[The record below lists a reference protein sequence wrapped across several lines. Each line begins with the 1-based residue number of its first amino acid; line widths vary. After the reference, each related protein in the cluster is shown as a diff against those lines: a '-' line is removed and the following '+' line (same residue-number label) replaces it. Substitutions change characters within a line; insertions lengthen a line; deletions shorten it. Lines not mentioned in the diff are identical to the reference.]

1 LPADAPHLIIVEAGS
16 KHHGSGVYRVNKSAL
31 IEFDSIV
38 CATPDQVSCDL
49 DGEAAILNL
58 KNGTYFGLDPIGAF
72 IWNRLLQPQP
82 VSSIAAAMLEHYEVE
97 PERCRNDLL
106 ALLRQLDERGLLEIR
121 SAVTDTSDGDDQA
134 G

>member
-1 LPADAPHLIIVEAGS
+1 M
-16 KHHGSGVYRVNKSAL
+16 NKSAL
-31 IEFDSIV
+31 IALDSIV

-72 IWNRLLQPQP
+72 IWKQLIQPQP
-82 VSSIAAAMLEHYEVE
+82 VNSIAAAMLDHYDVE

-121 SAVTDTSDGDDQA
+121 SPATGSSSGDDQA